1 MLNPLNCLR
10 RLYRKASGRASE
22 LPFLPNPDDLSDQE
36 LREFL
41 EREEPRE
48 GASGGGGGGAGAKP
62 CASGALSFTPRR
74 KLLEQFRVL
83 ASKKMAAA
91 HPGTPSLR
99 AEDKELGPFEC
110 RVLNNYGLKVNSHQ
124 EQLPEGLAPDVAIV
138 CLHGFGA
145 AADQFETVFDVI
157 LERNSSLAKKRLLI
171 VCPQAR
177 EIGGSPAWFPLDPMK
192 WMMQFA
198 QGDAGIARLIR
209 DEPPGLVKGRQEI
222 LKCCARVV
230 DLCGFEDYSRFIV
243 AGFSQV
249 RSNCGRGCSRVCRLS
264 PARKF
269 PVS

>member
-10 RLYRKASGRASE
+10 RLYRRASGRASE
-22 LPFLPNPDDLSDQE
+22 LFLLPNPEDLSDQE

-41 EREEPRE
+41 EREQEQEAKGR
-48 GASGGGGGGAGAKP
+48 GGGGGGAKS
-62 CASGALSFTPRR
+62 CAQGVLSFTPRP
-74 KLLEQFRVL
+74 KLLEQFRALV
-83 ASKKMAAA
+83 SKKMAAA
-91 HPGTPSLR
+91 HPGTPTLQ
-99 AEDKELGPFEC
+99 AEDRELGPFEC
-110 RVLNNYGLKVNSHQ
+110 RVLNNYGVKVNAH
-124 EQLPEGLAPDVAIV
+124 EGQLPEGLAPDVAIV

-145 AADQFETVFDVI
+145 AADQFETVFDMI
-157 LERNSSLAKKRLLI
+157 LERNSSLAKKRLLV

-222 LKCCARVV
+222 LKCCARVIA
-230 DLCGFEDYSRFIV
+230 LCGFEDYSRFIV

-249 RSNCGRGCSRVCRLS
+249 LYV
-264 PARKF
+264 
-269 PVS
+269 